1 LHDIVQPD
9 ELDARVNEL
18 LGALLLAGPEA
29 QREAKLLIRAIANRP
44 VDATL
49 IADTAERIARV
60 RATDEA
66 REGIAAFL
74 AKRSPAWVPQAL
86 RPSRSKR

>member
-1 LHDIVQPD
+1 VQPD

-29 QREAKLLIRAIANRP
+29 QREATLLIRAIANRP
-44 VDATL
+44 VDAAL

-60 RATDEA
+60 RATNEA

-74 AKRSPAWVPQAL
+74 AKRPPAWVPQAL
-86 RPSRSKR
+86 RPSRPKR